1 MAGAKA
7 SRGQWPPARAG
18 PWSTAPEGKTIETV
32 VTYLEMTAPPSH
44 AEVPPRLGKLA
55 LLRAEQPTVSFYRY
69 LYDAVGGA
77 WSWVDRK
84 RLSDDEL
91 AAIIQ
96 HPEVEIY
103 VLYLA
108 GVPAGYAELDLRQKP
123 EIELA
128 YMGLVPEAIGKGLGP
143 YLLDWVIRRAW
154 EESPTRLWVHTCT
167 LDHPK
172 ALALYQRFGFKPYMQ
187 RTETVD
193 PEL

>member
-1 MAGAKA
+1 M
-7 SRGQWPPARAG
+7 SED
-18 PWSTAPEGKTIETV
+18 APKPEPIETV

-44 AEVPPRLGKLA
+44 AKLPPGLVKLA

-91 AAIIQ
+91 AAII
-96 HPEVEIY
+96 HDDAVEIY

-108 GVPAGYAELDLRQKP
+108 GVPAGYAELDLRKKP

-143 YLLDWVIRRAW
+143 YLLDRVIRRAW
-154 EESPTRLWVHTCT
+154 QESPTRLWVHTCT

-187 RTETVD
+187 RTEYLD